1 MAALHLGN
9 EGSSSD
15 GVNGKVG
22 IGTTGPSEVLTV
34 CDTSQVS
41 IGNGKGNGG
50 ANEIQIKAPAAVLL
64 GLDSKTNGNEFI
76 RFATDVRRNWIQSF
90 EATAGNPQSAALTLA
105 GGVNRGIEIDNAG
118 KVGICCSDPAGKFDV
133 NSDRIRIRGSNS
145 PIGTGDSGGIMGDIC
160 WDATYFYVKTGNGW
174 KRAALSTF

>member
-1 MAALHLGN
+1 MAALHCGN
-9 EGSSSD
+9 EGYSSD

-22 IGTTGPSEVLTV
+22 IGTNSPSEVLTV
-34 CDTSQVS
+34 YDNSQLS
-41 IGNGKGNGG
+41 IGNGKGNAG

-64 GLDSKTNGNEFI
+64 GLDSKTNGNEFV

-105 GGVNRGIEIDNAG
+105 GGMNRGIEIDNAG
-118 KVGICCSDPAGKFDV
+118 KVGICCSDPAGKLDV
-133 NSDRIRIRGSNS
+133 NSDRIRIRGANT
-145 PIGTGDSGGIMGDIC
+145 PVGTNDPAGNTGDMC
-160 WDATYFYVKTGNGW
+160 WDGTYFYVKTGNGW